1 MAAQGPSGDQGKR
14 NGNVQLELAQSE
26 EQLSRLDKLVAS
38 LNETQTAFKHD
49 RRGLAQLFA
58 GLQQFME
65 DALGINSMY
74 KSQPKLPASLFHD
87 TSPSGPLHTIASVCA
102 DAMRVRGMKRIDWAS
117 PALRKENLELVSRL
131 RQELLRAGHLRPPR
145 VYVHPSCA
153 SETLRLTHAVTRLGG
168 EVAPVETT
176 PGVTHVVYPFG
187 PKGDPDD
194 GQTYLRALEKR
205 GALVRV
211 HWWYLPDS
219 YDEWLPA
226 AAAPEEVEPDRRP
239 RGPWRVY
246 SRWLADSEKHNEWMN
261 PADYETEEAA
271 AGGEEG
277 GGAKRSG
284 EETAGAA
291 AKRARLAGRAGRPN
305 PELAPEAEP
314 VPLAPG
320 VLQQTVLQ
328 PNRKA
333 MSGAGGLD
341 VSQGQ
346 ARAGAAPAQPQPPPP
361 PGTPSGG
368 APQELHRVPACAAW
382 FRWGAV
388 HALERAEFPDL
399 LGAGAPPGAGEAY
412 LAHRDAMVSRYREDP
427 SRELS
432 FTEARRWLAGDVGT
446 LRRLHAFLQSWG
458 IINAHARVRA
468 RRGREPAPGPDSVL
482 RLAPLVGAAEGVE
495 AALTGPVAGRV
506 APLAGHANGALQPAI
521 ATGAQY
527 YCNAMPWV
535 NCTSLRYH
543 CTKVPD
549 VDLCPL
555 AYAEGRFP
563 PGCTAKDFVRLEE
576 DAAPPD
582 PSGWTNEEQLLLL
595 QAVERHGEDWA
606 AIAEAV
612 GTKNA
617 MQCCT
622 RFLQMP
628 IEEAIVAEAVASD
641 GRQGWVT
648 IPEPGEE
655 DGADPGAGALLPF
668 ADAGNPVMA
677 QVAFLATMVGPRVA
691 AAAAQRALEVLG
703 EEDAALGEAE
713 REEDGAGEWPKRE
726 DEGNECAE
734 EPTAGKG
741 PMKAEEGSETRD
753 GMGLGVGE
761 SSPAPSVAGD
771 APISA
776 PRLRAAA
783 ATALA
788 AAAAKAKLLADA
800 EERELQRLV
809 LAAVDTQYKK
819 IKIKLQHLEK
829 LDELM
834 ALERGQLEH
843 LRSSFLTSHL
853 TTSAAASVPAPAPGA
868 AEVAAP
874 APEAPAQAAA

>member
-14 NGNVQLELAQSE
+14 NGNVQLELAQIIHEQSE

-277 GGAKRSG
+277 GGAKR
-284 EETAGAA
+284 
-291 AKRARLAGRAGRPN
+291 RALPRSSRMNSRH
-305 PELAPEAEP
+305 
-314 VPLAPG
+314 
-320 VLQQTVLQ
+320 
-328 PNRKA
+328 
-333 MSGAGGLD
+333 
-341 VSQGQ
+341 
-346 ARAGAAPAQPQPPPP
+346 
-361 PGTPSGG
+361 
-368 APQELHRVPACAAW
+368 APQRSFLPRPSCHPAA
-382 FRWGAV
+382 
-388 HALERAEFPDL
+388 
-399 LGAGAPPGAGEAY
+399 
-412 LAHRDAMVSRYREDP
+412 
-427 SRELS
+427 
-432 FTEARRWLAGDVGT
+432 
-446 LRRLHAFLQSWG
+446 
-458 IINAHARVRA
+458 
-468 RRGREPAPGPDSVL
+468 
-482 RLAPLVGAAEGVE
+482 
-495 AALTGPVAGRV
+495 
-506 APLAGHANGALQPAI
+506 
-521 ATGAQY
+521 
-527 YCNAMPWV
+527 
-535 NCTSLRYH
+535 
-543 CTKVPD
+543 
-549 VDLCPL
+549 
-555 AYAEGRFP
+555 
-563 PGCTAKDFVRLEE
+563 
-576 DAAPPD
+576 
-582 PSGWTNEEQLLLL
+582 
-595 QAVERHGEDWA
+595 AVERHGEDWA

-641 GRQGWVT
+641 GRQGWVRGGWGGQGSGARAGGCEMGMTRASSGGVT

-713 REEDGAGEWPKRE
+713 REEDGVGEWPKRE

-819 IKIKLQHLEK
+819 IKIKLQAREGL
-829 LDELM
+829 
-834 ALERGQLEH
+834 
-843 LRSSFLTSHL
+843 S
-853 TTSAAASVPAPAPGA
+853 
-868 AEVAAP
+868 
-874 APEAPAQAAA
+874 EA